1 MKLHESYAIF
11 VKFHTRLQ
19 SAEFIVVVLVLVL
32 DKILVYEDEH
42 EHEDE

>member
-19 SAEFIVVVLVLVL
+19 SAEFIVVVLVL
-32 DKILVYEDEH
+32 DKILVHEDEH